1 MANSPDR
8 ALFVDVE
15 TTGLHGSDR
24 VVSLGAIELDI
35 PALRNGRFEFRG
47 TYLIFNPGKKSH
59 PQAQAVH
66 GFSDWMLQHQE
77 PFEAQAGEL
86 NAMFRSCNRVVAH
99 NASFDQRFIS
109 NEFHLAGMPLN
120 CSDFYCTMHAYR
132 LRTGGRAGL
141 DAVMAR
147 MGVADRGRRH
157 GAFEDAWRAM
167 MVYLWL
173 HDLPVP
179 SLDMMPDAR
188 PANWRDVPPDPAI
201 PLRPKR
207 RKYFA
212 GALSPP
218 FAEAAS
224 PVEAPSPVEAVSP
237 VVVSRLPRRAEI
249 GSSLEELTPPN
260 REMLLRA
267 LRPIAIVLMWVA
279 RAEGSVDERKF
290 AVLLDM
296 IASEIDRRGFRR
308 SVAVVHGLAAQLAE
322 IEPTLEMLHVAAR
335 AIVRDHAVWEHLRDW
350 LRAIVSPDGRTTEAQ
365 RRAIAEM
372 MDAFE
377 MARHRQGFLIEAQG

>member
-1 MANSPDR
+1 MATSQDR

-24 VVSLGAIELDI
+24 IVSLGAIELDI
-35 PALRNGRFEFRG
+35 PSLRQGRFEFRG

-59 PQAQAVH
+59 PQALAVH
-66 GFSDWMLQHQE
+66 GFSDWVLQHQE
-77 PFEAQAGEL
+77 PFEAYAQEL
-86 NAMFRSCNRVVAH
+86 KAMFLSCNRVVAH

-109 NEFHLAGMPLN
+109 NEFHLAGAPLN
-120 CSDFYCTMHAYR
+120 CSDFYCTMQAYR
-132 LRTGGRAGL
+132 LRTGGPAGL

-147 MGVADRGRRH
+147 MGVGGRGKRH

-179 SLDMMPDAR
+179 SLDMMPETR
-188 PANWRDVPPDPAI
+188 PVNWRDAPPDPSL
-201 PLRPKR
+201 PQRPKR

-212 GALSPP
+212 EVTSPP

-224 PVEAPSPVEAVSP
+224 PAQAASPT
-237 VVVSRLPRRAEI
+237 VVARLPSHAET

-267 LRPIAIVLMWVA
+267 LRPIAIVLMWIA

-308 SVAVVHGLAAQLAE
+308 SVSVVHGLAAQLAE

-335 AIVRDHAVWEHLRDW
+335 AIVRDHAVREHLRDW
-350 LRAIVSPDGRTTEAQ
+350 LRAIVSPDGRATEQ
-365 RRAIAEM
+365 ERRAIAEM

-377 MARHRQGFLIEAQG
+377 MARHRQGFLIEARG